1 MDFVIRLGKPHM
13 FSLWLSFRDK
23 ADSFSLKPDEK
34 RLYSLWG
41 SGMAKLAKDPFYPG
55 LHSHEIRPLSQRAG
69 IRVFESYLEN
79 NNPRAYR
86 MFWVYGPGK
95 GEITVVGLEPHP
107 EVRKNGAYQRV
118 TLSFDSFF
126 ALKK

>member
-107 EVRKNGAYQRV
+107 EDRKNGTYQRV
-118 TLSFDSFF
+118 ALSLDSFF

>member
-95 GEITVVGLEPHP
+95 GGNYCCGFRT
-107 EVRKNGAYQRV
+107 
-118 TLSFDSFF
+118 SS
-126 ALKK
+126 